1 MAVTVLKCFKWI
13 SPYIFTMLCQACC
26 IIIPILKREK
36 VKQREISLLAQDRSG
51 HEPVTGEVDRAVAMG
66 WNFSGVETG
75 LLWTLQRNRKGRV

>member
-36 VKQREISLLAQDRSG
+36 VKQREINLLAQD
-51 HEPVTGEVDRAVAMG
+51 HMLI
-66 WNFSGVETG
+66 N
-75 LLWTLQRNRKGRV
+75 